1 MAILPIGPAAPLP
14 PSANGIST
22 QPQPAGG
29 FGDALGRGLEQV
41 SDLEH
46 RADELIRD
54 VATGGEAKV
63 HETMIATTQ
72 ASLAVDTLVQ
82 VRDRALDAYH
92 EIMRMQL

>member
-1 MAILPIGPAAPLP
+1 MAIPPIGPAAPVAP
-14 PSANGIST
+14 PVPASAT
-22 QPQPAGG
+22 QPQAAG

-46 RADELIRD
+46 RADDLIQQ

-72 ASLAVDTLVQ
+72 AALAVDTLVQ